1 MQDIYD
7 EDILILTE
15 KLSSISLIEASSDM
29 NAALVQSKNETNN
42 KNKIVTWLM
51 DTGVQSTFIKK
62 KLREIPHSFRSTI
75 LKVQGRYKSMGA
87 TK

>member
-62 KLREIPHSFRSTI
+62 IKRDTTLISKHYT
-75 LKVQGRYKSMGA
+75 
-87 TK
+87 

>member
-42 KNKIVTWLM
+42 KNKIVT
-51 DTGVQSTFIKK
+51 
-62 KLREIPHSFRSTI
+62 
-75 LKVQGRYKSMGA
+75 
-87 TK
+87 